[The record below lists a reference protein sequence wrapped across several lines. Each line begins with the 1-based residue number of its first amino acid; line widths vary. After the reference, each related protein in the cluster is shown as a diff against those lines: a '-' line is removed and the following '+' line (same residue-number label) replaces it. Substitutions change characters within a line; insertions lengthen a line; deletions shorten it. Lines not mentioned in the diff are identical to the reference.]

1 MRHIILLVGILI
13 ILASCKTSKNL
24 VVDSTTGL
32 PVPQITWLNNNQD
45 LGQVKRGET
54 RDLIFNFRNTGS
66 ADLEIELVTACKCTT
81 LDWPRLPIPPGQSGA
96 INVTYDSKDQKLG
109 AITKTVDIIG
119 NMDPIVS
126 EAFFEVE
133 VVE

>member
-1 MRHIILLVGILI
+1 MRHIILLVGVLSF
-13 ILASCKTSKNL
+13 LSSCKSSKNL
-24 VVDSTTGL
+24 VVDSTTGQ

-54 RDLIFNFRNTGS
+54 RDLVFNFTNTGS
-66 ADLEIELVTACKCTT
+66 ADLEIELVTACRCTT
-81 LDWPRLPIPPGQSGA
+81 LDWPRQALPPGSSGA
-96 INVTYDSKDQKLG
+96 IHVTYDSKDQKLG
-109 AITKTVDIIG
+109 PITKTVDVIG

-126 EAFFEVE
+126 EAFFRVE